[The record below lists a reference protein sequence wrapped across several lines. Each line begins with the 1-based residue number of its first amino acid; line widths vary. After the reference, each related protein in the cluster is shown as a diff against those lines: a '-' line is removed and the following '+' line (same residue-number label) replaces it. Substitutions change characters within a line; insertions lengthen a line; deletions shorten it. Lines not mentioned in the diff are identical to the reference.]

1 MYDAGAGA
9 SVTSIVRRARPKA
22 PIFLRNLR
30 FRTIAN
36 STIAPKNEAA
46 DSGPNR
52 NGQLQL
58 VRLSSIGIAA
68 VHAMP
73 FMTVGS
79 FVELYLPLQI
89 PRRHNIALPFRRFH
103 RHIITSL
110 LTVHPRAE
118 PYRIEHSSSRF
129 GSARVLFAP
138 YIIEREHWDPDSVRL
153 ALENFEQGGDSA
165 RKCSVRFGTVRGCTV
180 RGAQSVH
187 T

>member
-118 PYRIEHSSSRF
+118 PYRIEHS
-129 GSARVLFAP
+129 
-138 YIIEREHWDPDSVRL
+138 
-153 ALENFEQGGDSA
+153 
-165 RKCSVRFGTVRGCTV
+165 RG
-180 RGAQSVH
+180 
-187 T
+187 